1 MKYKRDAALTSL
13 CAEVR
18 PGDGIPPHILKRQ
31 QQKEK
36 HTHHSNRQPVDRH
49 ALQYAKVA
57 QRCLDGALTALTSG
71 DRAGDCT
78 VVSVEPASG
87 GSVLLVIVSAPGL
100 THEGM
105 AAMEARLRAN
115 AGHLRAALAGETH
128 RKRVPHLRF
137 RVVPVESEGMV

>member
-1 MKYKRDAALTSL
+1 MKHKKDAALTSL
-13 CAEVR
+13 CTEVR

-31 QQKEK
+31 QQKER
-36 HTHHSNRQPVDRH
+36 HTHHPNRQPVDRH

-57 QRCLDGALTALTSG
+57 RRCLDGALNTLTSD

-78 VVSVEPASG
+78 VVSVEPVSG
-87 GSVLLVIVSAPGL
+87 GSVLFVVVSAPGL
-100 THEGM
+100 TRDGI
-105 AAMEARLRAN
+105 AAMESRLCSA

-137 RVVPVESEGMV
+137 RVVPAESAGMV

>member
-1 MKYKRDAALTSL
+1 MKHKRDAALTSL

-31 QQKEK
+31 QQKER
-36 HTHHSNRQPVDRH
+36 HTHHPNRQPVDRH
-49 ALQYAKVA
+49 GLQYAKVA
-57 QRCLDGALTALTSG
+57 HRCLDGALTTLTS
-71 DRAGDCT
+71 DASAGDCT

-87 GSVLLVIVSAPGL
+87 GSVLLVVVSAPAL
-100 THEGM
+100 TQDEI
-105 AAMEARLRAN
+105 AAMEAHLRGN

-137 RVVPVESEGMV
+137 RVVPAESEGMV